1 MTSATHPPQFHRA
14 HQHQIK
20 FATVVSFLAGTY
32 MFIVSFMAAH
42 SAAGRITGCVL
53 GAAVVLLSAM
63 VYGDAITWRANWVNA
78 LIGVWFIAAPW
89 ILRFTDSQRW
99 TLNSIVVGAIIFA
112 CSAWSGAASRGEGR
126 HA

>member
-1 MTSATHPPQFHRA
+1 MTSATHSPQFHRA
-14 HQHQIK
+14 HNQQIK

-53 GAAVVLLSAM
+53 GAAVVLLSSM
-63 VYGDAITWRANWVNA
+63 LYGDAITPRANWAIA
-78 LIGVWFIAAPW
+78 LIGVWFIVAPW
-89 ILRFTDSQRW
+89 ILRYTDSQGW
-99 TLNSIVVGAIIFA
+99 TLNSIVVGAIILV
-112 CSAWSGAASRGEGR
+112 CSAWSGAASRGEGK